1 MITFGSTQR
10 GKVKEMPASQR
21 GQQPAPAGLGG
32 GRESA
37 GRGSCCQQPA
47 TVKTTAAFSQILAGR
62 ISQIWIPVDQIST
75 PCFNSQHPPKC
86 GMVSD
91 TKTGS
96 YSLANNYLGR
106 ILQRLN
112 LYFCFDHCYIVDFHL
127 ALSWSGRDSIILVLV
142 YHCSQTYRALNL

>member
-10 GKVKEMPASQR
+10 GKFKEMPASQR

-47 TVKTTAAFSQILAGR
+47 IVKTTAAFSQILAGR
-62 ISQIWIPVDQIST
+62 ISQILITVDQIST
-75 PCFNSQHPPKC
+75 PCVSTVNTHPSVAWFPTLKP
-86 GMVSD
+86 VLTVWQTTTWDEYFKSF
-91 TKTGS
+91 
-96 YSLANNYLGR
+96 
-106 ILQRLN
+106 N

-127 ALSWSGRDSIILVLV
+127 ALSWSGRDSIIVPK
-142 YHCSQTYRALNL
+142 TYRALNL